1 MPVDVQCR
9 VGDSDAAVGL
19 GRIVIVTFVL
29 EYSLVGKNCETVGKT
44 ARNEELTVIVFSQF
58 DCDMAAI
65 GRRTY
70 AYIDCHVKD
79 SSADTSDKFSLS
91 VGGTLEMQSAHYS
104 AC

>member
-1 MPVDVQCR
+1 MPVDVKCR
-9 VGDSDAAVGL
+9 VGNRDAAVGL
-19 GRIVIVTFVL
+19 GRIVIVAFVL

-44 ARNEELTVIVFSQF
+44 ARDEELTVVVFSQF

-70 AYIDCHVKD
+70 AYVDSNVKD
-79 SSADTSDKFSLS
+79 ASADTSDKFSLS
-91 VGGTLEMQSAHYS
+91 VRGTLEMQSAHYS